1 MLSRVAENLYWM
13 ARYIERAED
22 TARLLSVNS
31 HLMLDLPG
39 RLPLGWAPLI
49 EMTGSLEAFTAR
61 HTDFDERN
69 VVHFLCADTDNDIS
83 IISALASARE
93 NLRTTRDVVPREI
106 WEEVNQ
112 LYLSVADHAENGV
125 SPRRRDS
132 FLKSVIR
139 GCQTLTGLIEGTL
152 SHGSARTF
160 IELGRQ
166 LERADMTTRIVDVRS
181 ASLLPQNPEE
191 LLPFENLQWMSVLKS
206 LTAYQMYRQQVRLR
220 VRGPDVLRFLLQDPN
235 LPRSIACSLETLG
248 HELSLLPRQDRPAA
262 TVSLVRAD
270 VVDADI
276 QALAHSP
283 RKLHLFIDELQI
295 GFAAIHDT
303 LSATY
308 FVNDD
313 SVPRVTHTQTQSQSQ
328 SQSHA
333 GDNDND

>member
-49 EMTGSLEAFTAR
+49 EMTGSLETFTAR

-69 VVHFLCADTDNDIS
+69 VVHFLCADPDNDIS

-139 GCQTLTGLIEGTL
+139 GCQSLTGLIEGTL
-152 SHGSARTF
+152 SHGPARTF

-283 RKLHLFIDELQI
+283 SKLHLFIDELQI

-313 SVPRVTHTQTQSQSQ
+313 SVPRITQTQSQSQ
-328 SQSHA
+328 SQNHA

>member
-31 HLMLDLPG
+31 HLMLDLPA

-61 HTDFDERN
+61 HEDFDERN
-69 VVHFLCADTDNDIS
+69 VVHFLCADPDNDIS

-139 GCQTLTGLIEGTL
+139 GCQALTGLIEGTL
-152 SHGSARTF
+152 SHGPARTF

-248 HELSLLPRQDRPAA
+248 HELTLLPRQDRPAA

-283 RKLHLFIDELQI
+283 SKLHLFIDELQI

-313 SVPRVTHTQTQSQSQ
+313 SVPRVTQTQSQSQ

>member
-49 EMTGSLEAFTAR
+49 EMTGSLEAFKSR
-61 HTDFDERN
+61 HDTFDERN
-69 VVHFLCADTDNDIS
+69 VVHFLCADAGNDIS
-83 IISALASARE
+83 IISALAGARE

-139 GCQTLTGLIEGTL
+139 GCQALTGLIEGTL
-152 SHGSARTF
+152 SYGPARTF

-166 LERADMTTRIVDVRS
+166 LERVDMTTRIVDVRS

-235 LPRSIACSLETLG
+235 LPRSIACSLEILG
-248 HELSLLPRQDRPAA
+248 QQLTLLPRQDRPSA

-283 RKLHLFIDELQI
+283 SKLHAFIDELQI

-308 FVNDD
+308 FVNGDA
-313 SVPRVTHTQTQSQSQ
+313 VPLVAQSQSQ
-328 SQSHA
+328 SQGHS

>member
-69 VVHFLCADTDNDIS
+69 VVHFLCADTENDIS

-93 NLRTTRDVVPREI
+93 NLRTTRDVAPREI

-112 LYLSVADHAENGV
+112 LYLSVVDHAEHGV

-139 GCQTLTGLIEGTL
+139 GCQALTGLIEGTL
-152 SHGSARTF
+152 SHGPARTF

-248 HELSLLPRQDRPAA
+248 HELNLLPRQDRPAA

-283 RKLHLFIDELQI
+283 SKLHAFIDELQI

-313 SVPRVTHTQTQSQSQ
+313 TVPRVAQTQNQTQ

>member
-49 EMTGSLEAFTAR
+49 EMTGSLETFTAR
-61 HTDFDERN
+61 YDDFDERN
-69 VVHFLCADTDNDIS
+69 VVHFLCADPDNDIS

-139 GCQTLTGLIEGTL
+139 GCQALTGLIEGTL
-152 SHGSARTF
+152 SHGPARTF

-248 HELSLLPRQDRPAA
+248 HELTLLPRQDRPAA

-283 RKLHLFIDELQI
+283 SKLHLFIDELQI

-308 FVNDD
+308 FVNDE
-313 SVPRVTHTQTQSQSQ
+313 SVPRVTQTQSQTQ

>member
-69 VVHFLCADTDNDIS
+69 VVHFLCADTENDIS

-112 LYLSVADHAENGV
+112 LYLSVVDHVEHGV

-139 GCQTLTGLIEGTL
+139 GCQALTGLIEGTL
-152 SHGSARTF
+152 SHGPARTF

-248 HELSLLPRQDRPAA
+248 HELTLLPRQDRPAA

-283 RKLHLFIDELQI
+283 SKLHAFIDELQI

-313 SVPRVTHTQTQSQSQ
+313 TVPRVAQTQSQTQ

>member
-49 EMTGSLEAFTAR
+49 EMTGSREAFTAR
-61 HTDFDERN
+61 HTDFDERS
-69 VVHFLCADTDNDIS
+69 VVHFLCADADNDIS

-106 WEEVNQ
+106 WEEINQ
-112 LYLSVADHAENGV
+112 LYLNVSDHVENGV

-132 FLKSVIR
+132 FLKNVIR

-152 SHGSARTF
+152 SHGPARTF

-206 LTAYQMYRQQVRLR
+206 ITAYQMYRQQVRLR

-248 HELSLLPRQDRPAA
+248 YELTLLPRQDRPVA

-283 RKLHLFIDELQI
+283 SKLHAFIDELQI
-295 GFAAIHDT
+295 GFAAIHAM

-313 SVPRVTHTQTQSQSQ
+313 AVPMAATQHQSQ
-328 SQSHA
+328 HHV
-333 GDNDND
+333 GENDND

>member
-69 VVHFLCADTDNDIS
+69 VVHFLCADTENDIS

-112 LYLSVADHAENGV
+112 LYLSVVDHAEHGV

-139 GCQTLTGLIEGTL
+139 GCQALTGLIEGTL
-152 SHGSARTF
+152 SHGPARTF

-235 LPRSIACSLETLG
+235 LPRSIVCSLETLG
-248 HELSLLPRQDRPAA
+248 HELNLLPRQDRPAA

-283 RKLHLFIDELQI
+283 SKLHAFIDELQI

-313 SVPRVTHTQTQSQSQ
+313 TVPRVAQTQNQTQ

>member
-1 MLSRVAENLYWM
+1 M
-13 ARYIERAED
+13 
-22 TARLLSVNS
+22 
-31 HLMLDLPG
+31 
-39 RLPLGWAPLI
+39 
-49 EMTGSLEAFTAR
+49 
-61 HTDFDERN
+61 
-69 VVHFLCADTDNDIS
+69 HFLCADTDNDIS

-152 SHGSARTF
+152 SHGPARTF

-220 VRGPDVLRFLLQDPN
+220 V
-235 LPRSIACSLETLG
+235 
-248 HELSLLPRQDRPAA
+248 PAA

-283 RKLHLFIDELQI
+283 SKLHLFIDELQI

-313 SVPRVTHTQTQSQSQ
+313 SVPRVTQNQSQSQ

>member
-49 EMTGSLEAFTAR
+49 EMTGSLEAFKAR
-61 HTDFDERN
+61 HDVFDERN
-69 VVHFLCADTDNDIS
+69 VVHFLCADADNDIS
-83 IISALASARE
+83 ILSALASARE

-106 WEEVNQ
+106 WEEINQ
-112 LYLSVADHAENGV
+112 LYLSVVDHVENDI

-139 GCQTLTGLIEGTL
+139 CCQTLTGLIEGTL
-152 SHGSARTF
+152 SHGPARTF

-248 HELSLLPRQDRPAA
+248 HELALLPRQDRPAA

-283 RKLHLFIDELQI
+283 SKLHAFIDELQI

-308 FVNDD
+308 FVNDE
-313 SVPRVTHTQTQSQSQ
+313 SVPRITQTQSQ

>member
-49 EMTGSLEAFTAR
+49 EMTGSLEVFTAR
-61 HTDFDERN
+61 YEEFDERN
-69 VVHFLCADTDNDIS
+69 VVHFLCADPDNDIS

-139 GCQTLTGLIEGTL
+139 GCQALTGLIEGTL
-152 SHGSARTF
+152 SHGHARTF

-248 HELSLLPRQDRPAA
+248 HELTLLPRQDRPAA

-283 RKLHLFIDELQI
+283 SKLHLFIDELQI

-313 SVPRVTHTQTQSQSQ
+313 SVPRVTQTQTQTQ

>member
-1 MLSRVAENLYWM
+1 M
-13 ARYIERAED
+13 
-22 TARLLSVNS
+22 
-31 HLMLDLPG
+31 
-39 RLPLGWAPLI
+39 
-49 EMTGSLEAFTAR
+49 
-61 HTDFDERN
+61 
-69 VVHFLCADTDNDIS
+69 
-83 IISALASARE
+83 
-93 NLRTTRDVVPREI
+93 PREI

-139 GCQTLTGLIEGTL
+139 GCQALTGLIEGTL
-152 SHGSARTF
+152 SHGPARNF

-220 VRGPDVLRFLLQDPN
+220 VRGPEVLRFLLQDPN
-235 LPRSIACSLETLG
+235 LPRSIVCSLETLG
-248 HELSLLPRQDRPAA
+248 RELTLLPRQDRPAA

-283 RKLHLFIDELQI
+283 SKLHAFIDELQI

-313 SVPRVTHTQTQSQSQ
+313 SVPRVTQTQSQSRVR
-328 SQSHA
+328 A
-333 GDNDND
+333 RARATRAITITITTKRLTFYWVGVLNDFMQVRQLLTHWWSKHCRG

>member
-49 EMTGSLEAFTAR
+49 EMTGSLETFTAR
-61 HTDFDERN
+61 HETFDERN
-69 VVHFLCADTDNDIS
+69 VVHFLCADPDNDIS
-83 IISALASARE
+83 ILSALASARE

-139 GCQTLTGLIEGTL
+139 GCQSLTGLIEGTL
-152 SHGSARTF
+152 SHGPARTF

-166 LERADMTTRIVDVRS
+166 LERVDMTTRIVDVRS

-248 HELSLLPRQDRPAA
+248 HELTLLPRQDRPSA

-283 RKLHLFIDELQI
+283 SKLHAFIDELQI

-313 SVPRVTHTQTQSQSQ
+313 SVPRVVPTQSQSQ
-328 SQSHA
+328 SQSHS

>member
-49 EMTGSLEAFTAR
+49 EMTGSLEVFTAR
-61 HTDFDERN
+61 YEEFDERN
-69 VVHFLCADTDNDIS
+69 VVHFLCADPDNDIS

-139 GCQTLTGLIEGTL
+139 SCQALTGLIEGTL
-152 SHGSARTF
+152 SHGPARTF

-248 HELSLLPRQDRPAA
+248 HELTLLPRQDRPAA

-283 RKLHLFIDELQI
+283 SKLHLFIDELQI

-313 SVPRVTHTQTQSQSQ
+313 SVPRVTQNQSQSQ